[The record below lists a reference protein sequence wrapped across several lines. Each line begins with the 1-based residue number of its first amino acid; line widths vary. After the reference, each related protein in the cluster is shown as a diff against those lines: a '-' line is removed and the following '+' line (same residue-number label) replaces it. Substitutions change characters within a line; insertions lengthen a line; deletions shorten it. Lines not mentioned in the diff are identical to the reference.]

1 MIGRLRGTLLERQP
15 GSILLDVGGVGYE
28 AAVSLHTFSSLP
40 PVGSTASV
48 EVVTVLREN
57 ALELFAF
64 ADLAEKQ
71 AFALLRTVSGIG
83 PRMAIA
89 VLSGIRVEE
98 LARAVADEDARR
110 LTAIPGIGRKT
121 AERMIL
127 DLRGK
132 LEPAPSSKSAPS
144 LAEDDAV
151 EALVGLGYR
160 RGEAEKAARA
170 ATAAGASGLEDVLRR
185 ALSGLVK
192 AAGG

>member
-110 LTAIPGIGRKT
+110 TLRVTGDQLLEEWYCR
-121 AERMIL
+121 IL
-127 DLRGK
+127 RRLH
-132 LEPAPSSKSAPS
+132 
-144 LAEDDAV
+144 AEDELDARTVQAETRGQCAPLDIV
-151 EALVGLGYR
+151 ETADGPNECHR
-160 RGEAEKAARA
+160 RP
-170 ATAAGASGLEDVLRR
+170 
-185 ALSGLVK
+185 
-192 AAGG
+192 